1 LFIYA
6 LHSSLDE
13 LACKGQLTKRGKF
26 MLLEIEE
33 IQEELQG
40 RNYAEVGR
48 AIGCTRCYVRYLA
61 TGQHVNPSF
70 DLYHKLCDY
79 IANNPKRKSKL

>member
-1 LFIYA
+1 
-6 LHSSLDE
+6 
-13 LACKGQLTKRGKF
+13 

-33 IQEELQG
+33 IQEQLQG